1 LELFW
6 DTCFVES
13 FIAEGNEEEE
23 EKVEEEKFIT
33 SV

>member
-1 LELFW
+1 
-6 DTCFVES
+6 VES

-23 EKVEEEKFIT
+23 EKVEEEKYIT